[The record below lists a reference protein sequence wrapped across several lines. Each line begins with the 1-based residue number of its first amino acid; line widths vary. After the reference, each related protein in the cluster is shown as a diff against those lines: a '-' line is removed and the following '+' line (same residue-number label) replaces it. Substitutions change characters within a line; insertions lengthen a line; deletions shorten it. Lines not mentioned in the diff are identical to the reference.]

1 MLGVLVLSAGSGVSQ
16 DPLRAPAPVIF
27 EPTVISGPANDGAP
41 AFSPDGQTLYF
52 GRSGS
57 SWGFIVESH
66 KSNGRWSQPK
76 IAAFSGQWSDSQP
89 ALSPD
94 GSRIVFESRRPLPN
108 ALGEAAK
115 KMHDSMLWQAQ
126 KTTIGWSEPVPLP
139 AAVNITTNMW
149 KPSMAANGD
158 MYFMTRA
165 EGDKTWRLYCSHL
178 VKGQYEQARPL
189 SFSDGTHTDVDPKIA
204 PDGSFLIFSSA
215 GRAAANDSHEHLY
228 ITFRAGDDWGAIV
241 PLRYEGDYEKNPADD
256 GEAQL
261 SPDGKELFF
270 TSSRTV
276 PIHQDR
282 TRAQA
287 AEDFE
292 RISVWDNSNNN
303 VWSISL
309 LPWLAEHQ
317 KAAKQ

>member
-1 MLGVLVLSAGSGVSQ
+1 
-16 DPLRAPAPVIF
+16 
-27 EPTVISGPANDGAP
+27 VISGPANDGAP